1 MVILKSGEFYTTNFD
16 VNNHY
21 ELGILRIEKF
31 SPDKIWCAV
40 LYDADQQSYPYVKR
54 FAFEPSTKP
63 QSFMGENKD
72 SRFVLL
78 TDEAYP
84 RLQITFG
91 GHDSFRDPQEIDAES
106 FIGVKSFKAKGKRLT
121 TFDTET
127 ITELEPIRRPEPETE
142 EAVAE
147 ETEEKDTE
155 KENLDPDAG
164 KSQSDIMDELTGQMK
179 LFEDE

>member
-1 MVILKSGEFYTTNFD
+1 
-16 VNNHY
+16 
-21 ELGILRIEKF
+21 
-31 SPDKIWCAV
+31 
-40 LYDADQQSYPYVKR
+40 
-54 FAFEPSTKP
+54 
-63 QSFMGENKD
+63 MGENKD

-78 TDEAYP
+78 TDETYP

-106 FIGVKSFKAKGKRLT
+106 FIGIKSFKAKGKRLT
-121 TFDTET
+121 TFDTAT
-127 ITELEPIRRPEPETE
+127 ITELEPIRRPEP
-142 EAVAE
+142 

-164 KSQSDIMDELTGQMK
+164 KSQSDIIDELTGQMK

>member
-1 MVILKSGEFYTTNFD
+1 
-16 VNNHY
+16 
-21 ELGILRIEKF
+21 
-31 SPDKIWCAV
+31 
-40 LYDADQQSYPYVKR
+40 
-54 FAFEPSTKP
+54 
-63 QSFMGENKD
+63 MGENKD

-78 TDEAYP
+78 TDETYP

-91 GHDSFRDPQEIDAES
+91 GTTASATRRKLMRKV
-106 FIGVKSFKAKGKRLT
+106 FIGIKVSKRRGKRLT
-121 TFDTET
+121 TFDTAT

-164 KSQSDIMDELTGQMK
+164 KSQK
-179 LFEDE
+179 RHHR

>member
-1 MVILKSGEFYTTNFD
+1 MVCRS
-16 VNNHY
+16 
-21 ELGILRIEKF
+21 LRCRPTRLSLRQAFCVRTEYQAPKF
-31 SPDKIWCAV
+31 HGRKQGQPLRLAH
-40 LYDADQQSYPYVKR
+40 
-54 FAFEPSTKP
+54 
-63 QSFMGENKD
+63 G
-72 SRFVLL
+72 
-78 TDEAYP
+78 P

-142 EAVAE
+142 EAVAG

-164 KSQSDIMDELTGQMK
+164 KSQSDIVDELTGQMK